1 MIKKF
6 LFYICFKYF
15 RFKFLSLIGNSNKK
29 IYIFDLDNTI
39 ANTWVSYHQSYGSNK
54 SRLKNLSVFIGM
66 KNLISSIDKTKY
78 IVIVLTAR
86 EYWYYR
92 ITKKWLKQ
100 NELDVDG
107 LILVSKPSEK
117 VLLLSHV
124 AAECEYY
131 DDMSYNHENYD
142 IKYYR
147 DEISDIKKLPNV
159 LYHNYDEIKKINKI
173 E

>member
-1 MIKKF
+1 M
-6 LFYICFKYF
+6 
-15 RFKFLSLIGNSNKK
+15 
-29 IYIFDLDNTI
+29 
-39 ANTWVSYHQSYGSNK
+39 
-54 SRLKNLSVFIGM
+54 
-66 KNLISSIDKTKY
+66 
-78 IVIVLTAR
+78 VLAGF
-86 EYWYYR
+86 
-92 ITKKWLKQ
+92 Q
-100 NELDVDG
+100 AV
-107 LILVSKPSEK
+107 EK

-124 AAECEYY
+124 AVECEYY